1 MLVGPKGLEA
11 YVQLFSEA
19 LFGCGIPGRPV
30 ALALAF
36 ALTLAL
42 GLGLGLGL
50 VLKWLSEEPQKSL
63 VQYLPYNASLIAIP
77 AVPCVSNC
85 SSCRTM
91 RL

>member
-1 MLVGPKGLEA
+1 MMLVGPKGLEA

-42 GLGLGLGL
+42 GL
-50 VLKWLSEEPQKSL
+50 
-63 VQYLPYNASLIAIP
+63 
-77 AVPCVSNC
+77 
-85 SSCRTM
+85 
-91 RL
+91 